1 MGKAFQTQPDVSTSS
16 KEKALWES
24 QSGIVKEDKDHD

>member
-1 MGKAFQTQPDVSTSS
+1 MKVS

-24 QSGIVKEDKDHD
+24 QRKFTWKILPMGVMLLI